1 MIQFRRQPQHNK
13 NIKKIILTVELKKCI
28 ELDNIIIIS
37 IYYKELP
44 HTGMYKKY
52 LKYLTMR

>member
-1 MIQFRRQPQHNK
+1 MIQFRIHPQHNK
-13 NIKKIILTVELKKCI
+13 NIKKNILTVELKKCI

-44 HTGMYKKY
+44 HTGMYKNI
-52 LKYLTMR
+52 

>member
-1 MIQFRRQPQHNK
+1 MIQFRIQPQHNK

-44 HTGMYKKY
+44 HTGMYKKF